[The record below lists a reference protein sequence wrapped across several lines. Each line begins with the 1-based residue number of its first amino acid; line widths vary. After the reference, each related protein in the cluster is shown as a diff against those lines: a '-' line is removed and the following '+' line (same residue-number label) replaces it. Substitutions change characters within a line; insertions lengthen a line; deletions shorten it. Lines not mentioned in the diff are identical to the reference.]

1 MVALLLMTTPV
12 SNAVAPTFSTS
23 GFVSLREIE
32 ATQSGVA
39 GVLVNYNNTVSSA
52 VVAFVYLDVTNSIG
66 QTVFVQ
72 ASGGTFSGGENKT
85 IFFGLTGLQTG
96 SYSAAVFVVTG
107 ADVPVSTVANV
118 QVVL

>member
-1 MVALLLMTTPV
+1 M
-12 SNAVAPTFSTS
+12 
-23 GFVSLREIE
+23 
-32 ATQSGVA
+32 
-39 GVLVNYNNTVSSA
+39 NYNNTVSSV
-52 VVAFVYLDVTNSIG
+52 VVAFVYLDLTNSVG